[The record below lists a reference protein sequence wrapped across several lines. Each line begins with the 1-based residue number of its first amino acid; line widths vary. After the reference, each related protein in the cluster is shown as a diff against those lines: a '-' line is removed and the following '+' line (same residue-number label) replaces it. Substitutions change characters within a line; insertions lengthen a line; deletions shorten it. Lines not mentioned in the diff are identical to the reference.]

1 MSLYSISINK
11 ANIDLT
17 IKAEAFYPFLQGGS
31 KARKLKYILEHA
43 KTENANAIV
52 SAGSASSNHAR
63 DCALAAAQLGWKC
76 TLIIHDKADAVTNNL
91 FLMRLAGA
99 ELIFCDM
106 ADVAEKMDQAMLD
119 FRAQGLNP
127 YYIWGGGHSVY
138 GTLALYD
145 AAKEFVNQSKAWLP
159 DYVVVA
165 SGTGGTQAGLHLG
178 FAEASPST
186 KVIGISVARNAERGT
201 KAVENAV
208 TELKAFLKLEKSVP
222 SIAFYDDW
230 VGEGYGC
237 ASSELV
243 AHVNDAAHSGVLLD
257 TTYTGKAWQGMY
269 DLVKRGDISKGAKV
283 LFWHTGGIFN
293 LLDQK
298 NILDL

>member
-1 MSLYSISINK
+1 MVRFIN
-11 ANIDLT
+11 NDL
-17 IKAEAFYPFLQGGS
+17 AVWQDSYYPFLCGGG

-43 KTENANAIV
+43 KTQNANAII

-76 TLIIHDKADAVTNNL
+76 TLIIHDRVDAATNNL

-99 ELIFCDM
+99 ELIFCEM
-106 ADVAEKMDQAMLD
+106 TDVAEKMDQAMLD
-119 FRAQGLNP
+119 FRLQGLNP

-138 GTLALYD
+138 GSLAFYD
-145 AAKEFVNQSKAWLP
+145 AVKEFVNETKDWIP

-165 SGTGGTQAGLHLG
+165 SGTGGTQGGLHLG
-178 FAEASPST
+178 FSVALPTT
-186 KVIGISVARNAERGT
+186 KVIGISVARNAERG
-201 KAVENAV
+201 KLAVENV
-208 TELKAFLKLEKSVP
+208 VSELMTYLKLDLSVP
-222 SIAFYDDW
+222 NVAFYDDW
-230 VGEGYGC
+230 VGEGYGY
-237 ASSELV
+237 ASIELL
-243 AHVNDAAHSGVLLD
+243 AHVNDAARSGVLLD

-269 DLVKRGDISKGAKV
+269 DLVNRGYIPKGAKV

-298 NILDL
+298 NILDV